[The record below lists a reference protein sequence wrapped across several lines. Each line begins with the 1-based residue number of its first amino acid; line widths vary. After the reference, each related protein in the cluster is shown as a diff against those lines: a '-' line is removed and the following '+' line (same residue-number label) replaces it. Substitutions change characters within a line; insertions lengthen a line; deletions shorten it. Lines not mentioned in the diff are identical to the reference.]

1 MVAISPVL
9 IGSDLGEYAIARQF
23 HEVGNSISTTIAN
36 SPRGFINDSAILRTV
51 IIGSGASDAALEEA
65 LDQAANAA
73 IARDEKP
80 VLLANTDTQVDFV
93 NARRAQ
99 LEEKFA
105 VLVTPEESVR
115 AVTDKSLLAPL
126 AQKVGL
132 KTPNEAVLTQ
142 ADGVPAAA
150 AGLQA
155 PYILKSASSS
165 DWESLQFPGKLKVY
179 VCQTVADVERHV
191 TAAFEAGF
199 TGKFLLQ
206 ELIPGDDTAG
216 YVTTQYVDRMGQITV
231 QATARMLLAIHTPNL
246 LGNMAL
252 GLVEWYP
259 EIAEPV
265 GQLLQGIGYRGFATA
280 DIKVDPRTGE
290 RYLLDINPR
299 IGRSSYLMPI
309 GGVHGLMAALADWSG
324 RTHDPQRTSGS
335 AVYRIVPKRLL
346 NRYVTDPELLA
357 HVKKAAHDGGA
368 IHPLDYREDRNTQ
381 RTLFRYAASL
391 NHMRNLRE
399 VYPRPTQTSF

>member
-65 LDQAANAA
+65 LHQAANAA

-126 AQKVGL
+126 AQEVGL

-150 AGLQA
+150 AG
-155 PYILKSASSS
+155 S
-165 DWESLQFPGKLKVY
+165 
-179 VCQTVADVERHV
+179 
-191 TAAFEAGF
+191 AGF
-199 TGKFLLQ
+199 RSH
-206 ELIPGDDTAG
+206 
-216 YVTTQYVDRMGQITV
+216 DRRSGC
-231 QATARMLLAIHTPNL
+231 
-246 LGNMAL
+246 
-252 GLVEWYP
+252 
-259 EIAEPV
+259 
-265 GQLLQGIGYRGFATA
+265 GIGCG
-280 DIKVDPRTGE
+280 
-290 RYLLDINPR
+290 
-299 IGRSSYLMPI
+299 
-309 GGVHGLMAALADWSG
+309 
-324 RTHDPQRTSGS
+324 
-335 AVYRIVPKRLL
+335 
-346 NRYVTDPELLA
+346 
-357 HVKKAAHDGGA
+357 
-368 IHPLDYREDRNTQ
+368 PLDRQ
-381 RTLFRYAASL
+381 W
-391 NHMRNLRE
+391 
-399 VYPRPTQTSF
+399 